1 MTRIAIIAGS
11 NRKEAQSHRIGGIAR
26 RMLEEADAEADL
38 ISLRDVELPLWD
50 ESKGSDDLP
59 EDSPWRTLWPG
70 ISARLKAADGMVV
83 ISPEWHGMASP
94 HLKNFLACCTDR
106 ELAFKP
112 GYLIGVSSGS
122 GGAYPIAELRM
133 SGYKNSYAH
142 WLPDHLIVRQAKD
155 FRPGE
160 PENKAPEWL
169 EGRMRHA
176 LDILIAYAEAAKA
189 VREKVVDFTILKT
202 GM

>member
-1 MTRIAIIAGS
+1 MTRIAVIAGS
-11 NRKEAQSHRIGGIAR
+11 NRQEAESHRIGEIAQ
-26 RMLEEADAEADL
+26 RMLEEAGAEADL
-38 ISLRDVELPLWD
+38 LSLRDIPLPLWD
-50 ESKGSDDLP
+50 ESKWASDKPD
-59 EDSPWRTLWPG
+59 DSPWKTIWPDV
-70 ISARLKAADGMVV
+70 SARLKAADGMVV

-94 HLKNFLACCTDR
+94 HLKNLLACCDQR

-112 GYLIGVSSGS
+112 GYLVSVSASS

-142 WLPDHLIVRQAKD
+142 WLPDHLILRNVKK

-160 PENKAPEWL
+160 PEHDAPDWL
-169 EGRMRHA
+169 EARMRHG
-176 LDILIAYAEAAKA
+176 LRVLVAYAEAAKP
-189 VREKVVDFTILKT
+189 VRETVVDLDLLKT